1 MIQVNYFKEI
11 FEREQYYKVRD
22 YIRQKFREHLSR
34 EYASL
39 LIEQTK
45 EEDIDSIKDFFA
57 SEKTKI
63 QKILEEYIKNN
74 ALSENVRERSA
85 QFIQAHVT
93 SLFRSWEVSAR
104 IATAR
109 NKLNNM
115 VRDGENRLRQLA
127 QSKSNQNRRLDRDT
141 AIKEF
146 EIMWGD
152 QFAMIEEQFHSEHQ

>member
-85 QFIQAHVT
+85 QFIQAQVT

-141 AIKEF
+141 AIEEF
-146 EIMWGD
+146 EIMWRD
-152 QFAMIEEQFHSEHQ
+152 QFAMIEERFHSEHQ